1 MNDSYREDQSLNVYG
16 HLGTHHSEYGAI
28 IPRVMNAP
36 PDLRSAPTMVLLA
49 RLAKQAMRRT
59 RPDAL
64 GIDLRLLMGLSYLA
78 DHDGAPQH
86 ELADAL
92 CMDAKN
98 VVLLLNELE
107 DGGYLVRRRDTE
119 DRRRHR
125 VYITPAGGQAL
136 DRADQA
142 LQAIEDEVLQ
152 ALSPAERAR
161 LADLVARALRGAE
174 PACAAELT
182 SEVA

>member
-1 MNDSYREDQSLNVYG
+1 MKVKTEP
-16 HLGTHHSEYGAI
+16 HSAT
-28 IPRVMNAP
+28 
-36 PDLRSAPTMVLLA
+36 TMVLLA
-49 RLAKQAMRRT
+49 RLTKQVMRRA
-59 RPDAL
+59 RPEMV
-64 GIDLRLLMGLSYLA
+64 GIELRLLMGLSFLA

-107 DGGYLVRRRDTE
+107 EGGYLVRRRDAE

-125 VYITPAGGQAL
+125 VYITADGRHVL

-142 LQAIEDEVLQ
+142 LQAIEDEVLR
-152 ALSPAERAR
+152 ALDPAERAT
-161 LADLVARALRGAE
+161 LSELVARALRGAE
-174 PACAAELT
+174 PTCAEARAAELVP
-182 SEVA
+182 EVAQI